1 MKKKIN
7 TTMTQRKHLKKH
19 SVRLLAL
26 AATGLLLMS
35 GLTACGASASKNAYV
50 SETMAAASGG
60 MYNEAAEEEAVA
72 DYDSAAS
79 IQRNSSAMM
88 QEKGMVAEAA
98 DNGADASGAD
108 GQVDTTEIPD
118 SRKLI
123 RNVDLSFE
131 TTDFDTFVQDIQRK
145 TTALGGYIESSDL
158 SGNAYTDRHRYAYFT
173 LRIPKPQVDTFLSFA
188 EGEANLTRKYEN
200 TQDITLQYYDTE
212 SRKKALQSEYD
223 RLLELMAKA
232 ESVDAVIAIEQRLSE
247 IRYQLDSF
255 ESDLRRYD
263 NQVDYSTITVNVS
276 ETTVLTAS
284 EKSGFWSRVQAN
296 LESNLEDLC
305 DAGIGFLIWFLSSL
319 PVLLALAI
327 LFYIIYRI
335 VKMIRS
341 RRKFKKATKVEKANL
356 KTSELKPDTSKTPS
370 AETHKPEEKD

>member
-1 MKKKIN
+1 MKKKIDA
-7 TTMTQRKHLKKH
+7 TKMPWKHMKNH

-26 AATGLLLMS
+26 ATTGLLLIS
-35 GLTACGASASKNAYV
+35 GLAACGAGASKSAYV

-60 MYNEAAEEEAVA
+60 MYEEAAAEEAVA
-72 DYDSAAS
+72 DVDSATNMKMNRALLEE
-79 IQRNSSAMM
+79 R
-88 QEKGMVAEAA
+88 G
-98 DNGADASGAD
+98 DTGADSTGSD
-108 GQVDTTEIPD
+108 GQVDTSEIPD

-145 TTALGGYIESSDL
+145 TTALGGYIESSDV
-158 SGNAYTDRHRYAYFT
+158 SGNAYTDRRRSAYFT

-263 NQVDYSTITVNVS
+263 NQVDYSTVTVDVS

-305 DAGIGFLIWFLSSL
+305 DAAIGFLIWFLSSL

-327 LFYIIYRI
+327 LFFIIYRI

-341 RRKFKKATKVEKANL
+341 HRKSRKAEKSNKKT
-356 KTSELKPDTSKTPS
+356 TELKPGTTETSS
-370 AETHKPEEKD
+370 AKTHKPEGTE

>member
-1 MKKKIN
+1 MKRKMD
-7 TTMTQRKHLKKH
+7 TTMMQWKQLKKH

-26 AATGLLLMS
+26 ATTGFLLVS
-35 GLTACGASASKNAYV
+35 GLAACGAGASKSAYV

-60 MYNEAAEEEAVA
+60 MYNEAAAEEAVA
-72 DYDSAAS
+72 DSAAN
-79 IQRNSSAMM
+79 IKMNRVAAL
-88 QEKGMVAEAA
+88 QE
-98 DNGADASGAD
+98 SGDTGTDSTGSD
-108 GQVDTTEIPD
+108 GQVDTSEIPD

-131 TTDFDTFVQDIQRK
+131 TTDFDTFVQDIQSK
-145 TTALGGYIESSDL
+145 TTALGGYIESSDV
-158 SGNAYTDRHRYAYFT
+158 SGNAYTDRRRSAYFT

-263 NQVDYSTITVNVS
+263 NQVDYSTVTVDVS

-305 DAGIGFLIWFLSSL
+305 DAAIGFLIWFLSSL

-327 LFYIIYRI
+327 LFFIIYRI
-335 VKMIRS
+335 VKAIRS
-341 RRKFKKATKVEKANL
+341 RRKARKAEKVSPKIADKVAPPVN
-356 KTSELKPDTSKTPS
+356 TSEESIEH
-370 AETHKPEEKD
+370 ETRRSDN

>member
-1 MKKKIN
+1 MKRKMD
-7 TTMTQRKHLKKH
+7 TTMMQWKQLKKH

-26 AATGLLLMS
+26 ATTGLLLMS
-35 GLTACGASASKNAYV
+35 GLAACGAGASKSAYV

-60 MYNEAAEEEAVA
+60 MYREEAAAEEAVA
-72 DYDSAAS
+72 DVDSDANMKMNRVAAL
-79 IQRNSSAMM
+79 
-88 QEKGMVAEAA
+88 QESGDTGAA
-98 DNGADASGAD
+98 GTDSE
-108 GQVDTTEIPD
+108 GQVDTSEIPD

-131 TTDFDTFVQDIQRK
+131 TTDFDTFVQNIQSK

-284 EKSGFWSRVQAN
+284 ENSGFWSRVQAN
-296 LESNLEDLC
+296 LESNIEDLC
-305 DAGIGFLIWFLSSL
+305 DAAIGLLIWFLSSL

-327 LFYIIYRI
+327 LFFIIYRI
-335 VKMIRS
+335 VKAIRS
-341 RRKFKKATKVEKANL
+341 RRMIKKAEKAKQ
-356 KTSELKPDTSKTPS
+356 KTAGTVTPPVEPSKEEHSENDPRRTDN
-370 AETHKPEEKD
+370 

>member
-1 MKKKIN
+1 MKKKID
-7 TTMTQRKHLKKH
+7 TTMMQWKQLKKH

-26 AATGLLLMS
+26 ATTGLLLVS
-35 GLTACGASASKNAYV
+35 GLAACGAGASKSAYV

-60 MYNEAAEEEAVA
+60 MYREEATAEEAVA
-72 DYDSAAS
+72 DSAANMKMN
-79 IQRNSSAMM
+79 RVAAL
-88 QEKGMVAEAA
+88 QESG
-98 DNGADASGAD
+98 DTGADSSSSD
-108 GQVDTTEIPD
+108 GQVDTSEIPD

-131 TTDFDTFVQDIQRK
+131 TTDFDTFVQDIQSK
-145 TTALGGYIESSDL
+145 TTALGGYIESSNL

-296 LESNLEDLC
+296 LESNVEDLC
-305 DAGIGFLIWFLSSL
+305 NAAIGLLIWFLSSL

-327 LFYIIYRI
+327 LFFLIYRV

-341 RRKFKKATKVEKANL
+341 HRKSRKAAKEIAKVKATVTPPAE
-356 KTSELKPDTSKTPS
+356 SSDSK
-370 AETHKPEEKD
+370 EH

>member
-1 MKKKIN
+1 MKRKMD
-7 TTMTQRKHLKKH
+7 TTMMQWKQLKKH

-26 AATGLLLMS
+26 ATTGLLLMS
-35 GLTACGASASKNAYV
+35 GLAACGAGASKSAYV

-60 MYNEAAEEEAVA
+60 MYREEAAAEEAVA
-72 DYDSAAS
+72 DSAANMKMN
-79 IQRNSSAMM
+79 RVAAL
-88 QEKGMVAEAA
+88 QESG
-98 DNGADASGAD
+98 DTGADSTDAD
-108 GQVDTTEIPD
+108 GQVDTSEIPD

-131 TTDFDTFVQDIQRK
+131 TTDFDTFVQDIQSK

-173 LRIPKPQVDTFLSFA
+173 LRIPKSQVDSFLSFA

-296 LESNLEDLC
+296 LESNVEDLC
-305 DAGIGFLIWFLSSL
+305 DAATGLLIWFLSSL

-327 LFYIIYRI
+327 LFFIIYRI
-335 VKMIRS
+335 VKAIRS
-341 RRKFKKATKVEKANL
+341 RRKARKAAKNAPPAEK
-356 KTSELKPDTSKTPS
+356 SE
-370 AETHKPEEKD
+370 EKPEP

>member
-1 MKKKIN
+1 MKKKIEI
-7 TTMTQRKHLKKH
+7 TMMQWKQLKKH

-26 AATGLLLMS
+26 ATTGLLLIS
-35 GLTACGASASKNAYV
+35 GLAACGAGASKSAYV

-60 MYNEAAEEEAVA
+60 MYGEEAAAEEAVA
-72 DYDSAAS
+72 DSAANMKMN
-79 IQRNSSAMM
+79 RVAAL
-88 QEKGMVAEAA
+88 QESG
-98 DNGADASGAD
+98 DTGADSTGAD
-108 GQVDTTEIPD
+108 GQVDTSEIPD

-131 TTDFDTFVQDIQRK
+131 TTDFDTFVQDIQSK

-305 DAGIGFLIWFLSSL
+305 DAAIGLLIWFLSSL

-327 LFYIIYRI
+327 LFFLIYRV
-335 VKMIRS
+335 VKMIRT
-341 RRKFKKATKVEKANL
+341 RRKDKKKEKAEKANI
-356 KTSELKPDTSKTPS
+356 KTAELNRDTTETPS
-370 AETHKPEEKD
+370 AKTHKPEGTE

>member
-1 MKKKIN
+1 MKRN
-7 TTMTQRKHLKKH
+7 MDTTMMQWKQLKKH

-26 AATGLLLMS
+26 ATTGLLLVS
-35 GLTACGASASKNAYV
+35 GLAACGAGASKSAYV

-60 MYNEAAEEEAVA
+60 MYREEAAAEEAVA
-72 DYDSAAS
+72 DSAANMTMN
-79 IQRNSSAMM
+79 RVAAL
-88 QEKGMVAEAA
+88 QESG
-98 DNGADASGAD
+98 DTGADSTDAD
-108 GQVDTTEIPD
+108 GQVDTSEIPD

-131 TTDFDTFVQDIQRK
+131 TTDFDTFVQDIQSK

-284 EKSGFWSRVQAN
+284 ENSGFWSRVQAN
-296 LESNLEDLC
+296 LESNLKDLC

-341 RRKFKKATKVEKANL
+341 RRKARRAENANSKMTDKAASPVNA
-356 KTSELKPDTSKTPS
+356 SEESNEH
-370 AETHKPEEKD
+370 ETRRTDN

>member
-1 MKKKIN
+1 MKRKMD
-7 TTMTQRKHLKKH
+7 TTMMQWKHLKKH

-26 AATGLLLMS
+26 ATTGLLLMS
-35 GLTACGASASKNAYV
+35 GLAACGAGASKSAYV
-50 SETMAAASGG
+50 SETMAASGG
-60 MYNEAAEEEAVA
+60 MYREEAAAEEAVA
-72 DYDSAAS
+72 DSAANMKMN
-79 IQRNSSAMM
+79 RVAAL
-88 QEKGMVAEAA
+88 QESG
-98 DNGADASGAD
+98 DTGADSTGAD
-108 GQVDTTEIPD
+108 GQVDTSEIPD

-131 TTDFDTFVQDIQRK
+131 TTDFDTFVQDIQSK

-173 LRIPKPQVDTFLSFA
+173 LRIPKSQVDSFLSFA

-296 LESNLEDLC
+296 LESNIEDLC
-305 DAGIGFLIWFLSSL
+305 DAATGLLIWFLSSL

-327 LFYIIYRI
+327 LFFIIYRI
-335 VKMIRS
+335 VKAIRS
-341 RRKFKKATKVEKANL
+341 RRKARKAAKNAPPAEKSEEKA
-356 KTSELKPDTSKTPS
+356 EP
-370 AETHKPEEKD
+370 

>member
-1 MKKKIN
+1 MKRN
-7 TTMTQRKHLKKH
+7 MDTTMMQWKQLKKH

-26 AATGLLLMS
+26 ATTGLLLMS
-35 GLTACGASASKNAYV
+35 GRAACGAGASKSAYV

-60 MYNEAAEEEAVA
+60 MYREEATAEEAVA
-72 DYDSAAS
+72 DSAANMKMN
-79 IQRNSSAMM
+79 RVAAL
-88 QEKGMVAEAA
+88 QESG
-98 DNGADASGAD
+98 DTGADSTGAD
-108 GQVDTTEIPD
+108 GQVDTSEIPD

-131 TTDFDTFVQDIQRK
+131 TTDFDTFVQDIQSK
-145 TTALGGYIESSDL
+145 TTALGGYIESSNL

-284 EKSGFWSRVQAN
+284 EMSGFWSRVQAN
-296 LESNLEDLC
+296 LESNVEDLC
-305 DAGIGFLIWFLSSL
+305 NAAIGLLIWFLSSL

-327 LFYIIYRI
+327 LFFLIYRV

-341 RRKFKKATKVEKANL
+341 HRKSRKAAKEIAKVKATVTPPAE
-356 KTSELKPDTSKTPS
+356 SSDSK
-370 AETHKPEEKD
+370 EH

>member
-1 MKKKIN
+1 MKKKID
-7 TTMTQRKHLKKH
+7 TTMMQWKHLKKH

-26 AATGLLLMS
+26 ATTGFLLVS
-35 GLTACGASASKNAYV
+35 GLAACGAGASKSTYV

-60 MYNEAAEEEAVA
+60 MYNEAAAEEAVA
-72 DYDSAAS
+72 DVDSAANMKMN
-79 IQRNSSAMM
+79 RVAAL
-88 QEKGMVAEAA
+88 QENG
-98 DNGADASGAD
+98 DTGADSTGTD
-108 GQVDTTEIPD
+108 GQVDTAEIPD

-131 TTDFDTFVQDIQRK
+131 TTDFDTFVQDIQSK
-145 TTALGGYIESSDL
+145 TTALGGYIESSDV
-158 SGNAYTDRHRYAYFT
+158 SGNAYTDRRRSAYFT

-263 NQVDYSTITVNVS
+263 NQVDYSTVTVDVS

-284 EKSGFWSRVQAN
+284 ENSGFWSRVQAN

-305 DAGIGFLIWFLSSL
+305 DAAIGFLIWFLSSL

-327 LFYIIYRI
+327 LFFLIYRV

-341 RRKFKKATKVEKANL
+341 HRKSRKAAKEIAKVKS
-356 KTSELKPDTSKTPS
+356 TDTVTPPAESSDSK
-370 AETHKPEEKD
+370 EH

>member
-1 MKKKIN
+1 MKKKIEI
-7 TTMTQRKHLKKH
+7 TMMQWKQLKKH

-26 AATGLLLMS
+26 ATTGLLLLS
-35 GLTACGASASKNAYV
+35 GLAACGAGASKSAYV

-60 MYNEAAEEEAVA
+60 MYKEAAAEEAVA
-72 DYDSAAS
+72 DVDSAAS
-79 IQRNSSAMM
+79 MKMSNAALQESGDSGTTSS
-88 QEKGMVAEAA
+88 G
-98 DNGADASGAD
+98 SD
-108 GQVDTTEIPD
+108 GQVDTSEIPD

-131 TTDFDTFVQDIQRK
+131 TTDFDTFVQNIQSK
-145 TTALGGYIESSDL
+145 TIALGGYIESSDV
-158 SGNAYTDRHRYAYFT
+158 SGNAYTDRHRSAYFT
-173 LRIPKPQVDTFLSFA
+173 LRIPKPQVDSFLSFA
-188 EGEANLTRKYEN
+188 EGEANLTRKYEY
-200 TQDITLQYYDTE
+200 TQDITLQYYDTA

-232 ESVDAVIAIEQRLSE
+232 ESVDAVIAIEQRLSD

-263 NQVDYSTITVNVS
+263 NQVDYSTITVDVN

-296 LESNLEDLC
+296 LESNIEDLC
-305 DAGIGFLIWFLSSL
+305 DAAIGLLIWFLSSL

-327 LFYIIYRI
+327 LFFLIYRV

-341 RRKFKKATKVEKANL
+341 RRKSRKAEKSN
-356 KTSELKPDTSKTPS
+356 KNTTELKPGTTETSSP
-370 AETHKPEEKD
+370 ETHKPEETE

>member
-1 MKKKIN
+1 MKKKIAP
-7 TTMTQRKHLKKH
+7 TMTNRKHMKKH

-26 AATGLLLMS
+26 ATTVLLLVS
-35 GLTACGASASKNAYV
+35 GLAACGAGASKSAYV

-60 MYNEAAEEEAVA
+60 MYNEAAAEEAVA
-72 DYDSAAS
+72 DYDSAA
-79 IQRNSSAMM
+79 NMKMSSASL
-88 QEKGMVAEAA
+88 QERG
-98 DNGADASGAD
+98 DTGTDSTDAD
-108 GQVDTTEIPD
+108 GSVDTTKIPD

-131 TTDFDTFVQDIQRK
+131 TTDFDTFVQDIQSK

-296 LESNLEDLC
+296 LESNIEDLC
-305 DAGIGFLIWFLSSL
+305 DAAIGLLIWFLSSL

-327 LFYIIYRI
+327 LFFLIYRI
-335 VKMIRS
+335 VKAIRS
-341 RRKFKKATKVEKANL
+341 RRKEKKKKKTEKTNLEATGLNRD
-356 KTSELKPDTSKTPS
+356 TSETPS
-370 AETHKPEEKD
+370 AETHKAEGTE

>member
-1 MKKKIN
+1 MKRKMD
-7 TTMTQRKHLKKH
+7 TTMMQWKHLKKH

-26 AATGLLLMS
+26 ATTGLLLVS
-35 GLTACGASASKNAYV
+35 GLAACGAGASKSAYV

-60 MYNEAAEEEAVA
+60 MYREEATAEEAVA
-72 DYDSAAS
+72 DSAANMKMN
-79 IQRNSSAMM
+79 RVAAL
-88 QEKGMVAEAA
+88 QESG
-98 DNGADASGAD
+98 DTGADSSSSD
-108 GQVDTTEIPD
+108 GQVDTSEIPD

-131 TTDFDTFVQDIQRK
+131 TTDFDTFVQDIQSK
-145 TTALGGYIESSDL
+145 TTALGGYIESSNL

-296 LESNLEDLC
+296 LESNVEDLC
-305 DAGIGFLIWFLSSL
+305 NAAIGLLIWFLSSL

-327 LFYIIYRI
+327 LFFLIYRV

-341 RRKFKKATKVEKANL
+341 HRKSRKAAKEIAKVKATVTPPAE
-356 KTSELKPDTSKTPS
+356 SSDSK
-370 AETHKPEEKD
+370 EH

>member
-1 MKKKIN
+1 MKRKMD
-7 TTMTQRKHLKKH
+7 TTMMQWKHLKKH

-26 AATGLLLMS
+26 ATTGLLLMS
-35 GLTACGASASKNAYV
+35 GLAACGAGASKSAYV

-60 MYNEAAEEEAVA
+60 MYREEATAEEAVA
-72 DYDSAAS
+72 DSAANMKMN
-79 IQRNSSAMM
+79 RVAAL
-88 QEKGMVAEAA
+88 QESG
-98 DNGADASGAD
+98 DTGADSTGAD
-108 GQVDTTEIPD
+108 GQVDTSEIPD

-131 TTDFDTFVQDIQRK
+131 TTDFDTFVQDIQSK

-296 LESNLEDLC
+296 LESNVEDLC
-305 DAGIGFLIWFLSSL
+305 NAAIGLLIWFLSSL

-327 LFYIIYRI
+327 LFFLIYRV

-341 RRKFKKATKVEKANL
+341 HRKSRKAAKEIAKVKATVTPPAE
-356 KTSELKPDTSKTPS
+356 SSDSK
-370 AETHKPEEKD
+370 EH

>member
-1 MKKKIN
+1 MKRKSD
-7 TTMTQRKHLKKH
+7 TTMMKRKHLKNT

-26 AATGLLLMS
+26 AAAGLLLMS
-35 GLTACGASASKNAYV
+35 GLTACGASKSAYV

-60 MYNEAAEEEAVA
+60 MYNEAAAEEAVA

-108 GQVDTTEIPD
+108 SSVDTTEIPD

-131 TTDFDTFVQDIQRK
+131 TTDFDAFVQDIQSK
-145 TTALGGYIESSDL
+145 TIALGGYIESSDV
-158 SGNAYTDRHRYAYFT
+158 SGNAYTDRRRSAYFT
-173 LRIPKPQVDTFLSFA
+173 LRIPKPQVDSFLSFA
-188 EGEANLTRKYEN
+188 EGEANLTRKYEY
-200 TQDITLQYYDTE
+200 TQDITLQYHDTE
-212 SRKKALQSEYD
+212 SRKKALQAEYD

-263 NQVDYSTITVNVS
+263 NQVDYSTVTVDVS

-284 EKSGFWSRVQAN
+284 ENSGFWSRVQAN
-296 LESNLEDLC
+296 LESNLEDLG
-305 DAGIGFLIWFLSSL
+305 DAVTSFLIWFLASI
-319 PVLLALAI
+319 PVLLVLAI
-327 LFYIIYRI
+327 LFFIIYHV
-335 VKMIRS
+335 VKMIRN
-341 RRKFKKATKVEKANL
+341 RRKSRKAAKEIAKV
-356 KTSELKPDTSKTPS
+356 KTTDTITPPAESSDSK
-370 AETHKPEEKD
+370 EH

>member
-1 MKKKIN
+1 MKKKID
-7 TTMTQRKHLKKH
+7 TIKMPWKHMKNH

-26 AATGLLLMS
+26 ATTGLLLMS
-35 GLTACGASASKNAYV
+35 GLAACGAGASKSAYV

-60 MYNEAAEEEAVA
+60 MYEEAAAEEAVA
-72 DYDSAAS
+72 DSAANMKMN
-79 IQRNSSAMM
+79 RVAAL
-88 QEKGMVAEAA
+88 QESG
-98 DNGADASGAD
+98 DTGADSTDAD
-108 GQVDTTEIPD
+108 GQVDTSEIPD

-131 TTDFDTFVQDIQRK
+131 TTDFDTFVQDIQSK

-296 LESNLEDLC
+296 LESNIEDLC
-305 DAGIGFLIWFLSSL
+305 DAATGLLIWFLSSL

-327 LFYIIYRI
+327 LFFIIYRI
-335 VKMIRS
+335 VKAIRS
-341 RRKFKKATKVEKANL
+341 HRKARKAAKNAPPAEKSEEKVE
-356 KTSELKPDTSKTPS
+356 P
-370 AETHKPEEKD
+370 

>member
-1 MKKKIN
+1 MKRKMD
-7 TTMTQRKHLKKH
+7 TTMMQWKQLKKH

-26 AATGLLLMS
+26 ATTGFLLVS
-35 GLTACGASASKNAYV
+35 GLAACGAGASKSAYV

-60 MYNEAAEEEAVA
+60 MYNEAAAEEAVA
-72 DYDSAAS
+72 DVDSAANMKMN
-79 IQRNSSAMM
+79 RVAAL
-88 QEKGMVAEAA
+88 QESG
-98 DNGADASGAD
+98 DTGADSTGTD
-108 GQVDTTEIPD
+108 GQVDTAEIPD

-131 TTDFDTFVQDIQRK
+131 TTDFDTFVQDIQSK
-145 TTALGGYIESSDL
+145 TTALGGYIESSDV
-158 SGNAYTDRHRYAYFT
+158 SGNAYTDRRRSAYFT

-263 NQVDYSTITVNVS
+263 NQVDYSTVTVDVS

-305 DAGIGFLIWFLSSL
+305 DAAIGFLIWFLSSL

-327 LFYIIYRI
+327 LFFLIYRV

-341 RRKFKKATKVEKANL
+341 HRKSRKAAKEIAKVKAT
-356 KTSELKPDTSKTPS
+356 DTVTPPAESSDSK
-370 AETHKPEEKD
+370 EH

>member
-1 MKKKIN
+1 MKKKIDA
-7 TTMTQRKHLKKH
+7 TKMLWKHMKNH

-26 AATGLLLMS
+26 ATTGLLLIS
-35 GLTACGASASKNAYV
+35 GLAACGAGASKSAYV

-60 MYNEAAEEEAVA
+60 MYGEEAAAEEAVA
-72 DYDSAAS
+72 DSAANMKMN
-79 IQRNSSAMM
+79 RVAAL
-88 QEKGMVAEAA
+88 QESG
-98 DNGADASGAD
+98 DTGADSTGAD
-108 GQVDTTEIPD
+108 GQIDTSAIPD

-131 TTDFDTFVQDIQRK
+131 TTDFDTFVQDIQSK

-284 EKSGFWSRVQAN
+284 EKSGFWNRVQAN

-305 DAGIGFLIWFLSSL
+305 DAAIGFLIWFLSSL

-327 LFYIIYRI
+327 LFFIIYRV
-335 VKMIRS
+335 VKRIRS
-341 RRKFKKATKVEKANL
+341 RKKSRKAAKEIAKVKATDTVTPPAES
-356 KTSELKPDTSKTPS
+356 SESK
-370 AETHKPEEKD
+370 EH

>member
-1 MKKKIN
+1 MKRKSD
-7 TTMTQRKHLKKH
+7 TTMMKRKHLKNS

-26 AATGLLLMS
+26 AAAGLLLLS
-35 GLTACGASASKNAYV
+35 GLTACGGSKSAYV

-60 MYNEAAEEEAVA
+60 MYGEEAAAEEAVA
-72 DYDSAAS
+72 DVDSAANMKMN
-79 IQRNSSAMM
+79 RVATL
-88 QEKGMVAEAA
+88 QESG
-98 DNGADASGAD
+98 DTGADSSSSD
-108 GQVDTTEIPD
+108 GQVDTSEIPD

-131 TTDFDTFVQDIQRK
+131 TTDFDAFVQDIQSK

-263 NQVDYSTITVNVS
+263 NQVDYSTVTVDVS

-284 EKSGFWSRVQAN
+284 ENSGFWSRVQAN
-296 LESNLEDLC
+296 LESSLEDLG
-305 DAGIGFLIWFLSSL
+305 DAVTSFLIWFLASI
-319 PVLLALAI
+319 PVLLVLAI
-327 LFYIIYRI
+327 LFFIIYRI
-335 VKMIRS
+335 VKVIRS
-341 RRKFKKATKVEKANL
+341 RRKEKKKKKAEKTNL
-356 KTSELKPDTSKTPS
+356 EATGLNRDTSETPS
-370 AETHKPEEKD
+370 AETHKAEGTE

>member
-1 MKKKIN
+1 MKRKSD
-7 TTMTQRKHLKKH
+7 TTMTKWKHMKKH

-26 AATGLLLMS
+26 ATTVLLLVS
-35 GLTACGASASKNAYV
+35 GLAACGAGASKSAYV

-60 MYNEAAEEEAVA
+60 MYGEEAAAEEAVA
-72 DYDSAAS
+72 DVDSAANMKMN
-79 IQRNSSAMM
+79 RVAAL
-88 QEKGMVAEAA
+88 QESG
-98 DNGADASGAD
+98 DSGADSSSSD
-108 GQVDTTEIPD
+108 GQVDTSEIPD

-131 TTDFDTFVQDIQRK
+131 TTDFDTFVQDIQSK
-145 TTALGGYIESSDL
+145 TTALGGYIESSDV
-158 SGNAYTDRHRYAYFT
+158 SGNVYTDRRRSAYFT
-173 LRIPKPQVDTFLSFA
+173 LRIPKPQVDSFLSFA

-263 NQVDYSTITVNVS
+263 NQVDYSTITVDVS

-296 LESNLEDLC
+296 LESNIEDLC
-305 DAGIGFLIWFLSSL
+305 DAAIGLLIWFLSSL
-319 PVLLALAI
+319 PVLLVLAI
-327 LFYIIYRI
+327 LFFIIYRI
-335 VKMIRS
+335 VKVIRS
-341 RRKFKKATKVEKANL
+341 RRKEKKKKKTEKTNLEATGLNRD
-356 KTSELKPDTSKTPS
+356 TSETPS
-370 AETHKPEEKD
+370 AETHKAEGTE

>member
-1 MKKKIN
+1 MKKKIDA
-7 TTMTQRKHLKKH
+7 TKMPWKHMKNH

-26 AATGLLLMS
+26 ATTALLLIS
-35 GLTACGASASKNAYV
+35 GLAACGAGASKSAYV

-60 MYNEAAEEEAVA
+60 MYREEAAAEEAVA
-72 DYDSAAS
+72 DSAANMKMN
-79 IQRNSSAMM
+79 RVAAL
-88 QEKGMVAEAA
+88 QESG
-98 DNGADASGAD
+98 DTGADSTGAD
-108 GQVDTTEIPD
+108 EQVDTSAIPD

-131 TTDFDTFVQDIQRK
+131 TTDFDTFVQDIQSK
-145 TTALGGYIESSDL
+145 TTALGGYIESSDV
-158 SGNAYTDRHRYAYFT
+158 SGNAYTDRRRSAYFT
-173 LRIPKPQVDTFLSFA
+173 LRIPKPQVDSFLSFA
-188 EGEANLTRKYEN
+188 EGEANLTRKYEY

-263 NQVDYSTITVNVS
+263 NQVDYSTVTVDVS

-296 LESNLEDLC
+296 LESNVEDLC
-305 DAGIGFLIWFLSSL
+305 NAAIGLLIWFLSSL

-327 LFYIIYRI
+327 LFFLIYRV

-341 RRKFKKATKVEKANL
+341 HRKSRKAAKEIAKVKATVTPPAE
-356 KTSELKPDTSKTPS
+356 SSDSK
-370 AETHKPEEKD
+370 EH

>member
-1 MKKKIN
+1 MKRN
-7 TTMTQRKHLKKH
+7 MDTTMMQWKQLKKH

-26 AATGLLLMS
+26 ATTGLLLVS
-35 GLTACGASASKNAYV
+35 GLAACGAGASKSAYV

-60 MYNEAAEEEAVA
+60 MYREEATAEEAVA
-72 DYDSAAS
+72 DSAANMKMN
-79 IQRNSSAMM
+79 RVAAL
-88 QEKGMVAEAA
+88 QESG
-98 DNGADASGAD
+98 DTGADSTGAD
-108 GQVDTTEIPD
+108 GQVDTSEIPD

-131 TTDFDTFVQDIQRK
+131 TTDFDTFVQDIQSK

-284 EKSGFWSRVQAN
+284 ENSGFWSRVQAN
-296 LESNLEDLC
+296 LESNVEDLC
-305 DAGIGFLIWFLSSL
+305 NAAIGLLIWFLSSL

-327 LFYIIYRI
+327 LFFIIYRI
-335 VKMIRS
+335 VKAIRS
-341 RRKFKKATKVEKANL
+341 RRMIKKAEKAKQ
-356 KTSELKPDTSKTPS
+356 KTADTVTPPVEPSKEEHSENAPRRTDN
-370 AETHKPEEKD
+370 

>member
-1 MKKKIN
+1 MKKKID
-7 TTMTQRKHLKKH
+7 TTMMQWKQLKKH

-26 AATGLLLMS
+26 ATTGFLLVS
-35 GLTACGASASKNAYV
+35 GLAACGAGASKSAYV

-60 MYNEAAEEEAVA
+60 MYREEAAAEEAVA
-72 DYDSAAS
+72 DVDSAANMKM
-79 IQRNSSAMM
+79 NSALL
-88 QEKGMVAEAA
+88 EERG
-98 DNGADASGAD
+98 DTGADSTGSD
-108 GQVDTTEIPD
+108 GQVDTSEIPD

-145 TTALGGYIESSDL
+145 TTALGGYIESSDV
-158 SGNAYTDRHRYAYFT
+158 SGNAYTDRRRSAYFT

-263 NQVDYSTITVNVS
+263 NQVDYSTVTVDVS

-305 DAGIGFLIWFLSSL
+305 DAAIGFLIWFLSSL

-327 LFYIIYRI
+327 LFLIIYRI
-335 VKMIRS
+335 VKAIRS
-341 RRKFKKATKVEKANL
+341 RRKARKAEKVSPKITDKVAPPVN
-356 KTSELKPDTSKTPS
+356 TSEESIEH
-370 AETHKPEEKD
+370 ETRRTDN

>member
-1 MKKKIN
+1 MKKKIEI
-7 TTMTQRKHLKKH
+7 TMMQWKQLKKH

-26 AATGLLLMS
+26 ATTGLLLVS
-35 GLTACGASASKNAYV
+35 GLAACGAAASKSAYV
-50 SETMAAASGG
+50 SETMAASGG
-60 MYNEAAEEEAVA
+60 MYREEDAVEEAVA
-72 DYDSAAS
+72 DVDSAANMKMNRVATLQES
-79 IQRNSSAMM
+79 GDTGANSS
-88 QEKGMVAEAA
+88 
-98 DNGADASGAD
+98 SSD
-108 GQVDTTEIPD
+108 GQVDTSEIPD

-131 TTDFDTFVQDIQRK
+131 TTDFDTFVQDIQSK

-296 LESNLEDLC
+296 LESNIEDLC
-305 DAGIGFLIWFLSSL
+305 DAATGLLIWFLSSL

-327 LFYIIYRI
+327 LFFLIYRI
-335 VKMIRS
+335 VKAIRS
-341 RRKFKKATKVEKANL
+341 RRKARKAAKNAPPAEKSEEKA
-356 KTSELKPDTSKTPS
+356 EP
-370 AETHKPEEKD
+370 

>member
-1 MKKKIN
+1 MKKKID
-7 TTMTQRKHLKKH
+7 TTKMQWKQLKKH
-19 SVRLLAL
+19 SVRLLTL
-26 AATGLLLMS
+26 AATGLLLVS
-35 GLTACGASASKNAYV
+35 GLAACGAAASKSAYV

-60 MYNEAAEEEAVA
+60 MYREEAAAEEAVA
-72 DYDSAAS
+72 DSAANMKMN
-79 IQRNSSAMM
+79 RVAAL
-88 QEKGMVAEAA
+88 QESG
-98 DNGADASGAD
+98 DTGADSTGAD

-131 TTDFDTFVQDIQRK
+131 TTDFDTFVQDIQSK

-296 LESNLEDLC
+296 LESNIEDLC
-305 DAGIGFLIWFLSSL
+305 DAAIGLLIWFLSSL

-327 LFYIIYRI
+327 LFFLIYRI
-335 VKMIRS
+335 VKAIRS
-341 RRKFKKATKVEKANL
+341 RRKARKAAKNAPPAEKSEEKA
-356 KTSELKPDTSKTPS
+356 EP
-370 AETHKPEEKD
+370 

>member
-1 MKKKIN
+1 MKKKIEI
-7 TTMTQRKHLKKH
+7 TMMQWKQLKKH

-26 AATGLLLMS
+26 ATTGLLLIS
-35 GLTACGASASKNAYV
+35 GLAACGAGASKSAYV

-60 MYNEAAEEEAVA
+60 MYREEAAAEEAVA
-72 DYDSAAS
+72 DSAANMK
-79 IQRNSSAMM
+79 INRIAAL
-88 QEKGMVAEAA
+88 QESG
-98 DNGADASGAD
+98 DTGADSTGAD
-108 GQVDTTEIPD
+108 GQVDTSEIPD

-131 TTDFDTFVQDIQRK
+131 TTDFDTFVQDIQSK

-276 ETTVLTAS
+276 ETTVLTTS

-305 DAGIGFLIWFLSSL
+305 DAAIGFLIWFLSSL

-327 LFYIIYRI
+327 LFFLIYRI
-335 VKMIRS
+335 VKAIRS
-341 RRKFKKATKVEKANL
+341 RRKARKAAKNAPPAEKSEEKA
-356 KTSELKPDTSKTPS
+356 EP
-370 AETHKPEEKD
+370 

>member
-1 MKKKIN
+1 MKKKID
-7 TTMTQRKHLKKH
+7 TTMMQWKHLKKH

-26 AATGLLLMS
+26 ATTGFLLVS
-35 GLTACGASASKNAYV
+35 GLAACGAGASKSAYV

-60 MYNEAAEEEAVA
+60 MYNEAAAEEAVA
-72 DYDSAAS
+72 DVDSAANMKM
-79 IQRNSSAMM
+79 NSALL
-88 QEKGMVAEAA
+88 EERG
-98 DNGADASGAD
+98 DTGADSTGTD
-108 GQVDTTEIPD
+108 GQVDTVEIPD

-131 TTDFDTFVQDIQRK
+131 TTDFDTFVQDIQSK
-145 TTALGGYIESSDL
+145 TTALGGYIESSDV
-158 SGNAYTDRHRYAYFT
+158 SGNAYTDRRRSAYFT
-173 LRIPKPQVDTFLSFA
+173 LRIPKPQVDSFLSFA
-188 EGEANLTRKYEN
+188 EGEANLTRKYEY

-263 NQVDYSTITVNVS
+263 NQVDYSTVTVDVS

-305 DAGIGFLIWFLSSL
+305 DAAIGFLIWFLSSL

-327 LFYIIYRI
+327 LFFIIYRI
-335 VKMIRS
+335 VKAIRS
-341 RRKFKKATKVEKANL
+341 RRKARKAEKVSPKIADKVAPPVN
-356 KTSELKPDTSKTPS
+356 TSEESIEH
-370 AETHKPEEKD
+370 ETRRTDN

>member
-1 MKKKIN
+1 MKKKID
-7 TTMTQRKHLKKH
+7 TTKMPWKHMKKH

-26 AATGLLLMS
+26 ATTGLLLIS
-35 GLTACGASASKNAYV
+35 GLAACGAGASKSAYV

-60 MYNEAAEEEAVA
+60 IYREEAAAEEAVA
-72 DYDSAAS
+72 DSAANMTMN
-79 IQRNSSAMM
+79 RVAAL
-88 QEKGMVAEAA
+88 QESG
-98 DNGADASGAD
+98 DTGADSTGAD
-108 GQVDTTEIPD
+108 GQVDTSAIPD

-131 TTDFDTFVQDIQRK
+131 TTDFDTFVQNIQSK

-296 LESNLEDLC
+296 LESNIEDLC
-305 DAGIGFLIWFLSSL
+305 DAAIGLLIWFLSSL

-327 LFYIIYRI
+327 LFFLIYRV
-335 VKMIRS
+335 VKMIRT
-341 RRKFKKATKVEKANL
+341 RRKDKKKKKAEKANI
-356 KTSELKPDTSKTPS
+356 KTAELNRDTTETPS
-370 AETHKPEEKD
+370 AKTHKPEGTE

>member
-1 MKKKIN
+1 MKRKMD
-7 TTMTQRKHLKKH
+7 TTMMQWKQLKKH

-26 AATGLLLMS
+26 ATTGFLLVS
-35 GLTACGASASKNAYV
+35 GLAACGAGASKSAYV

-60 MYNEAAEEEAVA
+60 MYNEAAAEEAVA
-72 DYDSAAS
+72 DIDSAA
-79 IQRNSSAMM
+79 NMKMSSASL
-88 QEKGMVAEAA
+88 QESG
-98 DNGADASGAD
+98 DTGADSTGTD
-108 GQVDTTEIPD
+108 GQVDTAEIPD

-131 TTDFDTFVQDIQRK
+131 TTDFDTFVQDIQSK
-145 TTALGGYIESSDL
+145 TTALGGYIESSDV
-158 SGNAYTDRHRYAYFT
+158 SGNAYTDRRRSAYFT
-173 LRIPKPQVDTFLSFA
+173 LRIPKPQVDSFLSFA

-263 NQVDYSTITVNVS
+263 NQVDYSTVTVDVS

-305 DAGIGFLIWFLSSL
+305 DAAIGFLIWFLSSL

-327 LFYIIYRI
+327 LFFIIYRI
-335 VKMIRS
+335 VKAIRS
-341 RRKFKKATKVEKANL
+341 RRKARKAEKVSPKIADKVAPPVN
-356 KTSELKPDTSKTPS
+356 TSEESIEH
-370 AETHKPEEKD
+370 ETRRTDN

>member
-1 MKKKIN
+1 MKKKIEI
-7 TTMTQRKHLKKH
+7 TMMQWKQLKKH

-26 AATGLLLMS
+26 ATTGLLLIS
-35 GLTACGASASKNAYV
+35 GLAACGAGASKSTYV

-60 MYNEAAEEEAVA
+60 MYGEEAAAEEAVA
-72 DYDSAAS
+72 DSAANMKMN
-79 IQRNSSAMM
+79 RVAAL
-88 QEKGMVAEAA
+88 QESG
-98 DNGADASGAD
+98 DTGADSTGAD
-108 GQVDTTEIPD
+108 GQIDTSEIPD

-131 TTDFDTFVQDIQRK
+131 TTDFDTFVQDIQSK
-145 TTALGGYIESSDL
+145 TTALGGYIESSDV
-158 SGNAYTDRHRYAYFT
+158 SGNAYTDRRRSAYFT
-173 LRIPKPQVDTFLSFA
+173 LRIPKPQVDSFLSFA
-188 EGEANLTRKYEN
+188 EGEANLTRKYEY

-263 NQVDYSTITVNVS
+263 NQVDYSTVTVDVS

-296 LESNLEDLC
+296 LESNLEDLS
-305 DAGIGFLIWFLSSL
+305 DVAIGLLIWFLSSF

-327 LFYIIYRI
+327 LFFIIYRI
-335 VKMIRS
+335 VKMIRN
-341 RRKFKKATKVEKANL
+341 RRKSRKAAKEIAKV
-356 KTSELKPDTSKTPS
+356 KTTDTITPPAESSDSK
-370 AETHKPEEKD
+370 EH

>member
-1 MKKKIN
+1 MKRKMD
-7 TTMTQRKHLKKH
+7 TTMMQWKHLKKH

-26 AATGLLLMS
+26 ATTGLLLVS
-35 GLTACGASASKNAYV
+35 GLAACGAAASKSAYV

-60 MYNEAAEEEAVA
+60 MYREEAAAEEAVA
-72 DYDSAAS
+72 DSAANMKMN
-79 IQRNSSAMM
+79 RVAAL
-88 QEKGMVAEAA
+88 QESG
-98 DNGADASGAD
+98 DTGADSSSSD
-108 GQVDTTEIPD
+108 GQVDTSEIPD

-131 TTDFDTFVQDIQRK
+131 TTDFDTFVQDIQSK

-296 LESNLEDLC
+296 LESNVEDLC
-305 DAGIGFLIWFLSSL
+305 NAAIGLLIWFLSSL

-327 LFYIIYRI
+327 LFFLIYRV

-341 RRKFKKATKVEKANL
+341 HRKSRKAAKEIAKVKATVTPPAE
-356 KTSELKPDTSKTPS
+356 SSDSK
-370 AETHKPEEKD
+370 EH

>member
-1 MKKKIN
+1 MKRKMD
-7 TTMTQRKHLKKH
+7 TTMMQWKQLKKH
-19 SVRLLAL
+19 SVRLLTL
-26 AATGLLLMS
+26 ATTGFLLVS
-35 GLTACGASASKNAYV
+35 GLAACGAGASKSTYV

-60 MYNEAAEEEAVA
+60 MYNEAAAEEAVA
-72 DYDSAAS
+72 DVDSAANMKM
-79 IQRNSSAMM
+79 NSALL
-88 QEKGMVAEAA
+88 EERG
-98 DNGADASGAD
+98 DTGADSTGSD
-108 GQVDTTEIPD
+108 GQVDTAEIPD

-131 TTDFDTFVQDIQRK
+131 TTDFDTFVQDIQSK
-145 TTALGGYIESSDL
+145 TTALGGYTESSDV
-158 SGNAYTDRHRYAYFT
+158 SGNAYTDRRRSAYFT
-173 LRIPKPQVDTFLSFA
+173 LRIPKPQVDSFLSFA
-188 EGEANLTRKYEN
+188 EGEANLTRKYEY

-263 NQVDYSTITVNVS
+263 NQVDYSTVTVDVS

-296 LESNLEDLC
+296 LESNLEDLG
-305 DAGIGFLIWFLSSL
+305 DAAIGFLIWFLSSL

-327 LFYIIYRI
+327 LFFIIYRI
-335 VKMIRS
+335 VKAIRS
-341 RRKFKKATKVEKANL
+341 RRKEKKKKKAEKTNL
-356 KTSELKPDTSKTPS
+356 EATGLNRDTSETPS
-370 AETHKPEEKD
+370 AETHKPEGTE

>member
-1 MKKKIN
+1 MKKKIEI
-7 TTMTQRKHLKKH
+7 TMMQWKQLKKH

-26 AATGLLLMS
+26 ATTGLLLIS
-35 GLTACGASASKNAYV
+35 GLAACGAGASKSAYV

-60 MYNEAAEEEAVA
+60 MYGEEAAAEEAVA
-72 DYDSAAS
+72 DSAANMKMN
-79 IQRNSSAMM
+79 RVAAL
-88 QEKGMVAEAA
+88 QESG
-98 DNGADASGAD
+98 DTGADSTGAD
-108 GQVDTTEIPD
+108 GQVDTSEIPD

-131 TTDFDTFVQDIQRK
+131 TTDFDTFIQDIQSK

-305 DAGIGFLIWFLSSL
+305 DAAIGLLIWFLSSL

-327 LFYIIYRI
+327 LFFLIYRV
-335 VKMIRS
+335 VKMIRT
-341 RRKFKKATKVEKANL
+341 RRKDKKKEKAEKANI
-356 KTSELKPDTSKTPS
+356 KTGELNRDTTETPS
-370 AETHKPEEKD
+370 AKTHKPEGTE

>member
-1 MKKKIN
+1 MKRKSD
-7 TTMTQRKHLKKH
+7 TTMMKRKHLKNT

-26 AATGLLLMS
+26 AAAGLLLMS
-35 GLTACGASASKNAYV
+35 GLTACGTSASKNAYV

-60 MYNEAAEEEAVA
+60 MYNEAAAEEAVA
-72 DYDSAAS
+72 DYDSTANMKMNSAS
-79 IQRNSSAMM
+79 R
-88 QEKGMVAEAA
+88 EERG
-98 DNGADASGAD
+98 DTGADSTGSD
-108 GQVDTTEIPD
+108 GLVDTTEIPD

-131 TTDFDTFVQDIQRK
+131 TTDFDTFVQDIQSK
-145 TTALGGYIESSDL
+145 TTALGGYIESSDV
-158 SGNAYTDRHRYAYFT
+158 SGNAYTDRRRSAYFT
-173 LRIPKPQVDTFLSFA
+173 LRIPKPQVDSFLSFA
-188 EGEANLTRKYEN
+188 EGEANLTRKYEY

-263 NQVDYSTITVNVS
+263 NQVDYSTVTVDVS

-284 EKSGFWSRVQAN
+284 ENSGFWSRVQAN

-305 DAGIGFLIWFLSSL
+305 DVAISLLIWFLSSF

-327 LFYIIYRI
+327 LFFIIYRI
-335 VKMIRS
+335 VKVIRS
-341 RRKFKKATKVEKANL
+341 RRKEKKKKKAEKTNL
-356 KTSELKPDTSKTPS
+356 EATGLNRDPSETPS
-370 AETHKPEEKD
+370 AETHKPEGTE